1 MCHVSVGHVG
11 RAIEES
17 GIPTVT
23 VMVKA
28 FEHRARELK
37 SPRTLVV
44 EHPMGR
50 PLGAAGD
57 TARQHEV
64 LNAAFDLLGSAT
76 ENGTIAEFPETYRPR
91 PLDA

>member
-1 MCHVSVGHVG
+1 VSVGHVG

-23 VMVKA
+23 LIVRA
-28 FEHRARELK
+28 FEHRAQELK
-37 SPRTLVV
+37 VPRTLIVK
-44 EHPMGR
+44 HPMGR

-57 TARQHEV
+57 AVRQHEI
-64 LNAAFDLLGSAT
+64 LNAAFDLGESAT
-76 ENGTIAEFPETYRPR
+76 ENGTIVEFPKPYRPR

>member
-1 MCHVSVGHVG
+1 VCHVSVGHVG

-23 VMVKA
+23 VLVKA

-37 SPRTLVV
+37 MPRTLVV
-44 EHPMGR
+44 KHPMGR

-57 TARQHEV
+57 AERQREV
-64 LNAAFDLLGSAT
+64 LHATFDLLGSAT
-76 ENGTIAEFPETYRPR
+76 ENATITEFPEAYRPC
-91 PLDA
+91 PG